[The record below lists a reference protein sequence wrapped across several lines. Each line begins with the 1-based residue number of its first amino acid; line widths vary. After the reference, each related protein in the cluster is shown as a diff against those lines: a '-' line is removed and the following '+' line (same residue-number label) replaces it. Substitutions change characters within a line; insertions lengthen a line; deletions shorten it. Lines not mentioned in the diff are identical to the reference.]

1 MNDLSYDKL
10 IEFANRNYLKNR
22 TIVSRDIYS
31 IIEDIEHTTGL
42 SVKYNKYPTGKEY
55 GTWIIPPSWNVIEAW
70 LKNSKGEKIASY
82 DDHPL
87 FLCPYSKATHC
98 KLSKKDLLPHV
109 FSEPKRPD
117 AFGYN
122 WRYAYD
128 ANLRLKDWG
137 ISLPTNVVKQLPEDT
152 YEIFIETDVEDSEMI
167 IGEICLKGD
176 NEEELVFLAD
186 YCHPG
191 QMNDS
196 FSGLIMFMK
205 VMHTLAQRQSRRFTY
220 RFLFMPETIGSAV
233 YISNNP
239 NCLKKMIGTIFSEM
253 VGWGDQWY
261 IKMTRRGN
269 TYMDTLAKNC
279 INAFEGIQSSEFYSI
294 YGNDELMF
302 DSVQASVPSL
312 SVQKYPFEEY
322 HTSDDIVEKVKQN
335 NIKKAHD
342 MICYLVDILEKDNI
356 YKFIHHVPFWMTRFN
371 LYSDGRHELEDFSFK
386 FDLVYRYLDGNTSV
400 AELATKLNTSF
411 EKVQNFIEQMYEH
424 HLIKEKDDK
433 YLKLIKKRD

>member
-22 TIVSRDIYS
+22 TIVSRDICS

-42 SVKYNKYPTGKEY
+42 SVKYNKYPTGEEY

-128 ANLRLKDWG
+128 ANLRLVDWG

-167 IGEICLKGD
+167 VGEI
-176 NEEELVFLAD
+176 
-186 YCHPG
+186 
-191 QMNDS
+191 
-196 FSGLIMFMK
+196 I
-205 VMHTLAQRQSRRFTY
+205 
-220 RFLFMPETIGSAV
+220 
-233 YISNNP
+233 
-239 NCLKKMIGTIFSEM
+239 
-253 VGWGDQWY
+253 
-261 IKMTRRGN
+261 
-269 TYMDTLAKNC
+269 
-279 INAFEGIQSSEFYSI
+279 
-294 YGNDELMF
+294 
-302 DSVQASVPSL
+302 
-312 SVQKYPFEEY
+312 
-322 HTSDDIVEKVKQN
+322 
-335 NIKKAHD
+335 
-342 MICYLVDILEKDNI
+342 
-356 YKFIHHVPFWMTRFN
+356 
-371 LYSDGRHELEDFSFK
+371 
-386 FDLVYRYLDGNTSV
+386 
-400 AELATKLNTSF
+400 
-411 EKVQNFIEQMYEH
+411 
-424 HLIKEKDDK
+424 
-433 YLKLIKKRD
+433 